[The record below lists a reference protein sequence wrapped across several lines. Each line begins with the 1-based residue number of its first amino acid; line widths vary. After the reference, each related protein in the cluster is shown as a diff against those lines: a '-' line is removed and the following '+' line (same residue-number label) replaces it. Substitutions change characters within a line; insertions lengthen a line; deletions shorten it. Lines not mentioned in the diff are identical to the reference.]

1 MNARCRLAQSSLV
14 LFWVMLGALVLLP
27 ASLYA
32 EVLVEGVR
40 VRPSPERT
48 RIVFDLGGP
57 VEHKTFTLTN
67 PRRLVID
74 VSDARL
80 MASFEHLDLSS
91 TPITRIRS
99 GRRAGGDLRVVLNLK
114 DAVKPRSFVLKPI
127 LQYGDRLVVDLYT
140 SEQQVAPAVKKTDP
154 IARQMRDVVI
164 AIDAGHGGDDPGAI
178 GPSGLYEKDVVLG
191 IARKLHALFEKE
203 SGYRGVMIR
212 TGDYYIKHDKRT
224 MIARENFADIFV
236 SIHADAFRTPAASGA
251 SVYAISLKGATSE
264 TAEWLAEKD
273 NRSDLIGGA
282 ENVSLNDKDDL
293 LVEVLL
299 DLSMTASLTMSLEVG
314 REVVGALGGV
324 TKLHK
329 KRVEQAAF
337 AVLKSPDIPS
347 ILVETGFISNPGEA
361 RKLARKDHQE
371 RLAQAIFKGVAS
383 YMRSNPPEDSY
394 LAWRRQEES
403 EPGATYRIERG
414 DTLSGIAVRY
424 RVSIRAIR
432 ELNGLKTDRIRI
444 GQVLKIPSS

>member
-1 MNARCRLAQSSLV
+1 MC
-14 LFWVMLGALVLLP
+14 
-27 ASLYA
+27 
-32 EVLVEGVR
+32 
-40 VRPSPERT
+40 
-48 RIVFDLGGP
+48 
-57 VEHKTFTLTN
+57 
-67 PRRLVID
+67 
-74 VSDARL
+74 
-80 MASFEHLDLSS
+80 
-91 TPITRIRS
+91 IRDS
-99 GRRAGGDLRVVLNLK
+99 
-114 DAVKPRSFVLKPI
+114 
-127 LQYGDRLVVDLYT
+127 LYT

-299 DLSMTASLTMSLEVG
+299 LSLI
-314 REVVGALGGV
+314 
-324 TKLHK
+324 H
-329 KRVEQAAF
+329 
-337 AVLKSPDIPS
+337 I
-347 ILVETGFISNPGEA
+347 
-361 RKLARKDHQE
+361 
-371 RLAQAIFKGVAS
+371 
-383 YMRSNPPEDSY
+383 
-394 LAWRRQEES
+394 
-403 EPGATYRIERG
+403 
-414 DTLSGIAVRY
+414 
-424 RVSIRAIR
+424 
-432 ELNGLKTDRIRI
+432 
-444 GQVLKIPSS
+444 